1 LDGAGGTNGP
11 LRGRPG
17 SSKLVPGRMHGD
29 AIKIREKWAAD
40 EAVYGPFV
48 QLSAPGEVEIFA
60 LAGFDFAII
69 DLEHGL
75 INLETAESMMR
86 AAHGRG
92 AVPFARVLANRP
104 ELICQALNIGAAGIL
119 VPHVDT
125 PEEARELVRSA
136 RFAPRGSRGLCPFVR
151 SADYSAAKGP
161 AYYEEASATVICGA
175 LLEGRSAYERIDEFM
190 EVDGLDLLMIAP
202 YDLSQSLG
210 VPGEIDHPSVID
222 KVEDICG
229 RVSGTG
235 KVVGMFAEEPEKSG
249 TWVGLGVRYIGA
261 DVDSQILLRAS
272 RERLSQYRAA
282 AATGPQI
289 AV

>member
-1 LDGAGGTNGP
+1 
-11 LRGRPG
+11 
-17 SSKLVPGRMHGD
+17 MHGD
-29 AIKIREKWAAD
+29 ASKIRAKWAAE

-48 QLSAPGEVEIFA
+48 QLPAPGEVEIFA
-60 LAGFDFAII
+60 LAGYDFVIV

-86 AAHGRG
+86 AAHARG

-104 ELICQALNIGAAGIL
+104 ELVGQALNIGAAGIL
-119 VPHVDT
+119 APHVDT
-125 PEEARELVRSA
+125 PEEAEQLVRAA

-161 AYYEEASATVICGA
+161 AYYEEASAAVICGA
-175 LLEGRSAYERIDEFM
+175 LLEGREAYERIDEFLA
-190 EVDGLDLLMIAP
+190 VDGLDLLMIAP

-222 KVEDICG
+222 RVEEICA
-229 RVSGTG
+229 RTAGTG

-249 TWVGLGVRYIGA
+249 AWVRLGVRYIGA
-261 DVDSQILLRAS
+261 DVDSQIILRAG
-272 RERLSQYRAA
+272 RERVAAYRAA
-282 AATGPQI
+282 AS
-289 AV
+289 